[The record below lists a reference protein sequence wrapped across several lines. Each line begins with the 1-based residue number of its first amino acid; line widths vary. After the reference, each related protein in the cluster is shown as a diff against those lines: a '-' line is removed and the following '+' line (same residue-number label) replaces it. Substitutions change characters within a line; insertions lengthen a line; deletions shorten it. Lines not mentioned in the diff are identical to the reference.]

1 MSQASDFKA
10 LTRRAYL
17 AYHQDGIID
26 LMIGWMAFS
35 FGVCLALKAPFN
47 ALLAWLPL
55 LAYIPIKNALTV
67 PRLGYGQFEQENE
80 QIGRKRL
87 DAILAVLLSVLI
99 LAIAGL
105 VLAVPN
111 EMTALGEDGIL
122 IYAAIVTLLLLIAG
136 LLSGIRRLIAYG
148 LLCIL
153 LAIACALA
161 SLPDTLMFIAL
172 GLVIMFV
179 GVILLAR
186 FLHKFPPVRNKLK
199 HGPA

>member
-1 MSQASDFKA
+1 MSQVSDLKA

-26 LMIGWMAFS
+26 LMVGWMAFS
-35 FGVCLALKAPFN
+35 FGVCLALKAPFI

-111 EMTALGEDGIL
+111 EMAALGEDGIL
-122 IYAAIVTLLLLIAG
+122 IYAAMVTLLLLIAG
-136 LLSGIRRLIAYG
+136 LLSGIKRLIAYG

-153 LAIACALA
+153 LATACALA

>member
-67 PRLGYGQFEQENE
+67 PRLGYGQFEQESE

-111 EMTALGEDGIL
+111 EMAALGEDGIL
-122 IYAAIVTLLLLIAG
+122 IYAAMVTLLLLIAG
-136 LLSGIRRLIAYG
+136 LLGGIRRLIAYG

>member
-1 MSQASDFKA
+1 MSQVSDFKA

-67 PRLGYGQFEQENE
+67 PRLGYGQFEQESE

-111 EMTALGEDGIL
+111 EMAALGEDGIL
-122 IYAAIVTLLLLIAG
+122 IYAAMVTLLLLIAG

>member
-1 MSQASDFKA
+1 MSQASDLKA

-35 FGVCLALKAPFN
+35 FGVCLALKAPFIT
-47 ALLAWLPL
+47 LLAWLPL
-55 LAYIPIKNALTV
+55 LTYIPIKNALTV
-67 PRLGYGQFEQENE
+67 PRMGVVHLQEEFGQS
-80 QIGRKRL
+80 GRKRL

-111 EMTALGEDGIL
+111 EMAALGEEGIL
-122 IYAAIVTLLLLIAG
+122 IYAAMVTLLLLIAG
-136 LLSGIRRLIAYG
+136 LLSDIKRLIVYG

-161 SLPDTLMFIAL
+161 SLPESLMFIAL

-186 FLHKFPPVRNKLK
+186 FLHKYPPVQNKLK
-199 HGPA
+199 HGSA

>member
-35 FGVCLALKAPFN
+35 FGVCLALEAPFI
-47 ALLAWLPL
+47 APLTWLPL

-67 PRLGYGQFEQENE
+67 PRLGYGQFEPENG

-111 EMTALGEDGIL
+111 EMAALGEDGIL
-122 IYAAIVTLLLLIAG
+122 IYAAMVTLLLLIAG

-153 LAIACALA
+153 LATACALA

>member
-67 PRLGYGQFEQENE
+67 PRLGYGQFEQESE

-111 EMTALGEDGIL
+111 EMAALGEDGIL
-122 IYAAIVTLLLLIAG
+122 IYAAMVTLLLLIAG

-153 LAIACALA
+153 LATACALA

>member
-67 PRLGYGQFEQENE
+67 PRLGYGQFEQESE

-111 EMTALGEDGIL
+111 EMAALGEDGIL
-122 IYAAIVTLLLLIAG
+122 IYAAMVTLLLLIAG

-153 LAIACALA
+153 LATACALA

-179 GVILLAR
+179 GVILLAH

>member
-1 MSQASDFKA
+1 MSQVSDFKA

-26 LMIGWMAFS
+26 LVIGWMAFS

-67 PRLGYGQFEQENE
+67 PRLGYGQFEQESE

-111 EMTALGEDGIL
+111 EMAALGEDGIL
-122 IYAAIVTLLLLIAG
+122 IYAAMVTLLLLIAG

-153 LAIACALA
+153 LATACALA

>member
-67 PRLGYGQFEQENE
+67 PRLGYGQFEQESE

-111 EMTALGEDGIL
+111 EMAALGEDGIL
-122 IYAAIVTLLLLIAG
+122 IYAAMVTLLLLIAG